1 MKQRISIQLL
11 ESTEAKWN
19 KMKLLHL
26 HIADL
31 AEAFDVKL
39 SDLIWDDINHT
50 KCVTY
55 ECYNMQKFATLS
67 HECKSCI
74 DGQNLKVEFI
84 SSVDVSGVHE
94 IISNLKI
101 ATSRKLDIIN

>member
-26 HIADL
+26 HIEDL
-31 AEAFDVKL
+31 AEAYDVKI
-39 SDLIWDDINHT
+39 SDLVWDDINYV
-50 KCVTY
+50 KCITY
-55 ECYNMQKFATLS
+55 ESYNMQKFTTLV
-67 HECKSCI
+67 HLCKSCI

-84 SSVDVSGVHE
+84 SSVDVSGVQE